1 MRKPMIHRLVFQKKN
16 NQETYI
22 RKLIKRVLLVSFF
35 SAFITSLLYP
45 QDNRVVFS
53 HLDVNNGLSENWI
66 KCIYKDLKGFIWF
79 GTNSGL
85 NRFDGYKFELFQKSI
100 SDSTGISDNAV
111 NAITGD
117 SDGNL
122 WVGTGGGV
130 SILNCET
137 YKFRKVNLLP
147 SAPLLCQDVEYITAM
162 ATDHEGNVLIG
173 THNGLFIFNKKSNT
187 FRHILIDEQSCSS
200 PINNITTITYD
211 KTGSYWIGTINGF
224 IIKYNQRSNAFE
236 KFESFRDENGR
247 KASIEKLF
255 VDNTNILWVAD
266 LNGLYLFNIREK
278 SWDIDFQKKH
288 GTVFTKLQINGI
300 GQDIDNLIWVTTDGN
315 GVFIIDKGD
324 FSLANITNLP
334 YAEGAL
340 SSNGLTSLY
349 CDESG
354 IVWIGTSKKGVDFY
368 KKNIRKFRLFRNYPT
383 DPNSLSNND
392 VDCITEDIKGNILI
406 GTNGGGLNY
415 YDRKTNNF
423 THYISKP
430 GKANGLSSNIIVSV
444 FEDSEQ
450 KIWIGTYFGGL
461 NCLDPENGKFSVFR
475 YSESNLATISDDR
488 VWSICED
495 SRKKLWI
502 ATLTNGLNLLDRR
515 TGKFRR
521 INTQNSPICFDYINS
536 IATDENDNLWI
547 SSAHGLIFYDPV
559 QNRSECYYSIPETAT
574 SISDD
579 HVISTFKDSRGL
591 FWVCTNNGL
600 NLMDQLNDNF
610 RVFREAD
617 GLPSN
622 SVLRILE
629 DNNSNLWLSTK
640 NGFSKLIVSKTDGKD
655 SLSFR
660 FVNYGMSDGLQGKE
674 FNETAALET
683 RDGEL
688 WFGGPDGLN
697 AFYPLEIKEDSS
709 SSKLVIS
716 NFRIDN
722 KIVRYNEVIN
732 NRVLLEKPIFNTD
745 KVVLKYK
752 ENSFTIDFVAL
763 NYFFPEKNRYSY
775 NMEGFNDKWIITE
788 GKENFA
794 TFSNLENG
802 NYTFK
807 LKGTNSDGIWNETP
821 ITLKIKILPPFWKSW
836 YAYVAY
842 IILILSLLALLRYL
856 TLARERMKTQL
867 EQEYIESLHIHEIDS
882 LKIKFFTNI
891 SHEFRTPLTLIFS
904 PVEKL
909 MIQWKNKPEE
919 KYLNLILQNAKRLLF
934 MVNQLLDFRKME
946 VQGFGYNPSLG
957 NIVAFIEE
965 AVSSFNDLS
974 EQKHIQL
981 VFSSDIKELNTL
993 FDKEKLE
1000 KIMFN
1005 LLSNAFKFTPVDGKV
1020 TVTILPDR
1028 ASNQPDKDGD
1038 IAKLSHLIIKVE
1050 DTGIGIPVDKIDNL
1064 FINFYQVDSAISG
1077 DQGSGIGLSLV
1088 KEFVKLH
1095 DGEITVESEPGKG
1108 SCFTVSLPV
1117 TVTGNG
1123 KAIVTHNL
1131 QSRNNSEYPYKSSSQ
1146 FHDTD
1151 LNKTPEEKP
1160 TLLIVEDNDDLRF
1173 YIKDN
1178 LQKQYNVYEAANGE
1192 EALAIILKIVPDL
1205 IISDIMMPG
1214 MDGIEL
1220 CRRVKADKN
1229 ICHIPLILLTAR
1241 STEEEQFEGLET
1253 GADDY
1258 IIKPFNFQILEAKIS
1273 NLITLRR
1280 NLKQVFRNN
1289 LKIEPHDITITSL
1302 DEQFI
1307 SKALDLIEKNI
1318 SKADFTVEELSR
1330 DLGMSRTL
1338 LYKKILTL
1346 TGKPPLEFIRT
1357 LRLKRAAQLL
1367 QKSQLNVSEIAFQV
1381 GFNDPKYFRKHFK
1394 NEFGVLPSR
1403 YSAKFKLKQQ

>member
-1 MRKPMIHRLVFQKKN
+1 MIHSLVRKN
-16 NQETYI
+16 NKETYI
-22 RKLIKRVLLVSFF
+22 SNLIKRVLLVSLF
-35 SAFITSLLYP
+35 SAFITSSLYS
-45 QDNRVVFS
+45 QDNRIVFS

-85 NRFDGYKFELFQKSI
+85 NRFDGYKFELFQKSF
-100 SDSTGISDNAV
+100 SDSTGITDNSV
-111 NAITGD
+111 NAITED

-122 WVGTGGGV
+122 WIGTGGGV

-137 YKFRKVNLLP
+137 YKFKNINLLP
-147 SAPLLCQDVEYITAM
+147 SAPLLCPDVGYITAM
-162 ATDHEGNVLIG
+162 ATDREGNVLIG
-173 THNGLFIFNKKSNT
+173 THNGLFFFNKKSNT

-200 PINNITTITYD
+200 QINNITTITYD
-211 KTGSYWIGTINGF
+211 KTGSFWIGTINGF
-224 IIKYNQRSNAFE
+224 IINYNQRSNAFE
-236 KFESFRDENGR
+236 KFESSRDENGR
-247 KASIEKLF
+247 KGSIVKLF
-255 VDNTNILWVAD
+255 IDNTNILWVAD
-266 LNGLYLFNIREK
+266 LNGLHLFNIGEK
-278 SWDIDFQKKH
+278 SWDTEFQKKH
-288 GTVFTKLQINGI
+288 GEVFRKLQISGI
-300 GQDIDNLIWVTTDGN
+300 GQDTDNLIWVTTDGN
-315 GVFIIDKGD
+315 GVFIVNREN
-324 FSLANITNLP
+324 FSLVNITNRP

-340 SSNGLTSLY
+340 SSNGLTSVY

-368 KKNIRKFRLFRNYPT
+368 KKNVRKFRLYRNYPT

-392 VDCITEDIKGNILI
+392 VDCIAEDFKSNILI
-406 GTNGGGLNY
+406 GTNGGGLNF
-415 YDRKTNNF
+415 YDRKTNKF
-423 THYISKP
+423 THYLSKP
-430 GKANGLSSNIIVSV
+430 GKTNSLSSNIIVSV
-444 FEDSEQ
+444 FEDSER
-450 KIWIGTYFGGL
+450 KIWIGTYLGGL

-475 YSESNLATISDDR
+475 YNESNLTTISDDR

-495 SRKKLWI
+495 SRKQLWI

-515 TGKFRR
+515 TGKFTR

-536 IATDENDNLWI
+536 IATDENDNLWL

-559 QNRSECYYSIPETAT
+559 QNRSECYFSIPKTAT

-629 DNNSNLWLSTK
+629 DNNSNLWISTK
-640 NGFSKLIVSKTDGKD
+640 NGLSKLIVSKTEGKD

-660 FVNYGMSDGLQGKE
+660 FVNYGTSDGLQGKE

-683 RDGEL
+683 KDGEL

-732 NRVLLEKPIFNTD
+732 NRVLLKKPIFNTD

-775 NMEGFNDKWIITE
+775 NLEGFNDKWIITD

-794 TFSNLENG
+794 TFSNLKNG
-802 NYTFK
+802 NYIFK
-807 LKGTNSDGIWNETP
+807 LKGTNSDGIWNESP

-836 YAYVAY
+836 YAYVTY
-842 IILILSLLALLRYL
+842 IILILSLLVLLRYL
-856 TLARERMKTQL
+856 TLSKERMKMQL
-867 EQEYIESLHIHEIDS
+867 DHENIESLHLHEIDS

-891 SHEFRTPLTLIFS
+891 SHEFRTPLTLILS

-909 MIQWKNKPEE
+909 MTLWKDKPEE

-957 NIVAFIEE
+957 NIVGFIEE
-965 AVSSFNDLS
+965 TVSSFNDLS
-974 EQKHIQL
+974 EQKHIQIA
-981 VFSSDIKELNTL
+981 FHSEIKELNTL
-993 FDKEKLE
+993 FDKDKLE

-1005 LLSNAFKFTPVDGKV
+1005 LLSNAFKFTPVYGR
-1020 TVTILPDR
+1020 VTITLLPCWTGKMPGEMDD
-1028 ASNQPDKDGD
+1028 NT
-1038 IAKLSHLIIKVE
+1038 KLSCIIIRVE
-1050 DTGIGIPVDKIDNL
+1050 DTGIGIPADKIGNL
-1064 FINFYQVDSAISG
+1064 FTNFYQVDSGISG
-1077 DQGSGIGLSLV
+1077 YQGSGIGLSLV

-1095 DGEITVESEPGKG
+1095 DGEITVESEIGKG
-1108 SCFTVSLPV
+1108 SCFIVKLPV
-1117 TVTGNG
+1117 AGNR
-1123 KAIVTHNL
+1123 KDEEANSL
-1131 QSRNNSEYPYKSSSQ
+1131 QQNDNPEYPFDSSLLLY
-1146 FHDTD
+1146 DTD
-1151 LNKTPEEKP
+1151 SNNVPKEKP
-1160 TLLIVEDNDDLRF
+1160 TLLIAEDNDDLRF

-1178 LQKQYNVYEAANGE
+1178 LHNQYNVYEAENGE
-1192 EALAIILKIVPDL
+1192 EALAIIQKVIPDL
-1205 IISDIMMPG
+1205 IISDVMMPG
-1214 MDGIEL
+1214 INGIEL
-1220 CRRVKADKN
+1220 CRIVKTDKN
-1229 ICHIPLILLTAR
+1229 TCHIPLILLTAR
-1241 STEEEQFEGLET
+1241 STEEEQFECLDT
-1253 GADDY
+1253 GADDC
-1258 IIKPFNFQILEAKIS
+1258 ITKPFNFQILEAKIS
-1273 NLITLRR
+1273 NLISLRR
-1280 NLKQVFRNN
+1280 SLRKVFRSN
-1289 LKIEPHDITITSL
+1289 LIIEPHDIAITSL

-1307 SKALDLIEKNI
+1307 HKALELVEKNM
-1318 SKADFTVEELSR
+1318 SNTNYTVEELSR

-1346 TGKPPLEFIRT
+1346 TGKPPLEFVRL

-1403 YSAKFKLKQQ
+1403 YSEKFKLKEH

>member
-1 MRKPMIHRLVFQKKN
+1 MIMRKQRTHSLVCQKKIN
-16 NQETYI
+16 LEAFI
-22 RKLIKRVLLVSFF
+22 RKLMKGVLLVSFF
-35 SAFITSLLYP
+35 SVFNTSSLYP
-45 QDNRVVFS
+45 QESRVVFS

-66 KCIYKDLKGFIWF
+66 KCIYKDSKGFVWF

-85 NRFDGYKFELFQKSI
+85 NRYDGYKFEIFQKSI
-100 SDSTGISDNAV
+100 SDSTAISDNAI
-111 NAITGD
+111 NAITED
-117 SDGNL
+117 RDGNL
-122 WVGTGGGV
+122 WVGTGSGV

-137 YKFRKVNLLP
+137 YKFRRVNLL
-147 SAPLLCQDVEYITAM
+147 SSSPLLCQDVGYITAM
-162 ATDHEGNVLIG
+162 TTDHEGNVLIG
-173 THNGLFIFNKKSNT
+173 THNGLFFFNQKNDS
-187 FRHILIDEQSCSS
+187 FRHILINEQSCSS
-200 PINNITTITYD
+200 QLNNITTITYD
-211 KTGSYWIGTINGF
+211 KTGSFWIGTTNGF
-224 IIKYNQRSNAFE
+224 IIKYNHSSNSFE
-236 KFESFRDENGR
+236 KFESLEQGSRVS
-247 KASIEKLF
+247 KSITKLF
-255 VDNTNILWVAD
+255 VDNENNLWVAD
-266 LNGLYLFNIREK
+266 QNGLYLFNIREG
-278 SWDIDFQKKH
+278 SWNFTFQKKS
-288 GTVFTKLQINGI
+288 GLVFRNLQISGI
-300 GQDIDNLIWVTTDGN
+300 DQNIDGQIWITTDGK
-315 GVFIIDKGD
+315 GVFVIDNKGFNII
-324 FSLANITNLP
+324 NVTNLP
-334 YAEGAL
+334 YAEGSL
-340 SSNGLTSLY
+340 SSNGLSALY
-349 CDESG
+349 CDKSG
-354 IVWIGTSKKGVDFY
+354 IVWIGTAKKGVDFY
-368 KKNIRKFRLFRNYPT
+368 KKNVRKFRLFRNYLT
-383 DPNSLSNND
+383 ASNSLSNND
-392 VDCITEDIKGNILI
+392 VDCVTEDVNGNIWI

-415 YDRKTNNF
+415 YDRKTNKF
-423 THYISKP
+423 THYVSRT
-430 GKANGLSSNIIVSV
+430 GKTNSLSSNIIVSV

-461 NCLDPENGKFSVFR
+461 NCLDPETGKFTVFR
-475 YSESNLATISDDR
+475 HSDSDSTTLSDDR
-488 VWSICED
+488 VWGICED
-495 SRKKLWI
+495 SHKNLWV

-515 TGKFRR
+515 TGKFIRF
-521 INTQNSPICFDYINS
+521 NTQNSPICFNYINS
-536 IATDENDNLWI
+536 IATDENDNLWL
-547 SSAHGLIFYDPV
+547 SSANGLIFYDPV
-559 QNRSECYYSIPETAT
+559 QNRSKCYYSNPETTT
-574 SISDD
+574 SISDN

-610 RVFREAD
+610 RVFKEAD

-640 NGFSKLIVSKTDGKD
+640 NGLSKLIVSKTDGKD

-836 YAYVAY
+836 YAYVTY
-842 IILILSLLALLRYL
+842 IILILSLLALLRYRK
-856 TLARERMKTQL
+856 LARERIKTQL

-909 MIQWKNKPEE
+909 MTLWKNKPEE

-1005 LLSNAFKFTPVDGKV
+1005 LLSNAFKFTPVDGRV
-1020 TVTILPDR
+1020 TVTLLPFCTGKMPGKNDD
-1028 ASNQPDKDGD
+1028 NT
-1038 IAKLSHLIIKVE
+1038 KLSNLIIRVE
-1050 DTGIGIPVDKIDNL
+1050 DTGIGIPADKIGSL
-1064 FINFYQVDSAISG
+1064 FTSFYQVDSAISG
-1077 DQGSGIGLSLV
+1077 YQGSGIGLSLV

-1108 SCFTVSLPV
+1108 SCFIVRLPV
-1117 TVTGNG
+1117 TGNR
-1123 KAIVTHNL
+1123 KDEATNSL
-1131 QSRNNSEYPYKSSSQ
+1131 QKNDNPEYSSDSSLLLY
-1146 FHDTD
+1146 DTD
-1151 LNKTPEEKP
+1151 ANK
-1160 TLLIVEDNDDLRF
+1160 F
-1173 YIKDN
+1173 
-1178 LQKQYNVYEAANGE
+1178 
-1192 EALAIILKIVPDL
+1192 
-1205 IISDIMMPG
+1205 
-1214 MDGIEL
+1214 
-1220 CRRVKADKN
+1220 
-1229 ICHIPLILLTAR
+1229 
-1241 STEEEQFEGLET
+1241 
-1253 GADDY
+1253 
-1258 IIKPFNFQILEAKIS
+1258 
-1273 NLITLRR
+1273 
-1280 NLKQVFRNN
+1280 
-1289 LKIEPHDITITSL
+1289 
-1302 DEQFI
+1302 
-1307 SKALDLIEKNI
+1307 
-1318 SKADFTVEELSR
+1318 
-1330 DLGMSRTL
+1330 L
-1338 LYKKILTL
+1338 LYT
-1346 TGKPPLEFIRT
+1346 
-1357 LRLKRAAQLL
+1357 
-1367 QKSQLNVSEIAFQV
+1367 S
-1381 GFNDPKYFRKHFK
+1381 
-1394 NEFGVLPSR
+1394 
-1403 YSAKFKLKQQ
+1403 